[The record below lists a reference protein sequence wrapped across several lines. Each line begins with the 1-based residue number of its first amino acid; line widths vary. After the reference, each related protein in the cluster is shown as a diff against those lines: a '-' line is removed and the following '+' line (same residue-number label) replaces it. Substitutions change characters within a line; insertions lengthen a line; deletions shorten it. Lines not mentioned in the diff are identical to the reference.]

1 MTIENSSPSALRGT
15 RPHDMDA
22 RPRDVDDGF
31 AAEDPFPERA
41 AQSSAR
47 IAARVESPMRTS
59 AAFHRARNAL
69 REAPGVIVEPMPPSK
84 PVRSPRACRTA
95 ISRPAFIAS
104 AVRILIGRRPTT
116 RRIHRQRA
124 RRRFARVV
132 H

>member
-1 MTIENSSPSALRGT
+1 VVA
-15 RPHDMDA
+15 RPH
-22 RPRDVDDGF
+22 DVDDGF

-41 AQSSAR
+41 VRSSVRATAR
-47 IAARVESPMRTS
+47 IASPIRTS

-69 REAPGVIVEPMPPSK
+69 REAPGAIIEPLPPSK

-104 AVRILIGRRPTT
+104 TVRILIGRRSTP
-116 RRIHRQRA
+116 RRIHRPRA
-124 RRRFARVV
+124 RRRFARAV